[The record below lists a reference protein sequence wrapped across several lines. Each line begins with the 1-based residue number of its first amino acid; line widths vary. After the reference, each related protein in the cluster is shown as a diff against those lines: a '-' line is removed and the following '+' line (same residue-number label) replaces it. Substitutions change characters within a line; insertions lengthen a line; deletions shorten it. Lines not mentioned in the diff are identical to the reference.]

1 MSKLFNILRQVNR
14 NRLGFTL
21 IELAIAM
28 AISGIIAGAV
38 TMTMFQIFDSSGR
51 TSNHMTVIRQAQD
64 AGYWVSHDVLMAQD
78 IVVAAEPGFPFTL
91 TWSDW
96 TDNEIHTVV
105 YRIVDGELQRVH
117 SINSVPDSTDVVA
130 EFIDPDNTSCEYTA
144 GKLTFK
150 VTVTLGAGLA
160 AQTETRTYEVVPR
173 PG

>member
-14 NRLGFTL
+14 NRLGYTL

-28 AISGIIAGAV
+28 AIGGMIAASV

-51 TSNHMTVIRQAQD
+51 TSTHMTVVRQVQD

-96 TDNEIHTVV
+96 ADNEIHTIV
-105 YRIVDGELQRVH
+105 YSIVDGGLQRAH
-117 SINSVPDSTDVVA
+117 SINSVPDSTVVVA
-130 EFIDPDNTSCEYTA
+130 EFIDPDSTSCEYTA
-144 GKLTFK
+144 GKLTFT
-150 VTVTLGAGLA
+150 VTVTLGAGSA

-173 PG
+173 AG